1 MKGSMLLSLIALLV
15 ISLFVESR
23 IDDFL
28 HGGEPEPAPADGD
41 GGLPDFSVLSDW
53 ASAIADAAGA
63 LADWVTGTGSAD
75 AGARQEADHVVI
87 TEDTLRTVWV
97 WIHDGQLY
105 STSEAPQDQVAQK
118 VMIPKDMTAAEFFGD
133 PSSSSDPSETQP
145 DGTGGDESSSRA
157 GDGSRAAAM
166 EALRSGLGTLEKKA
180 ARGLQQLSPEQRRK
194 LLEQGMQ
201 ALRGGSMAVSNGA
214 R

>member
-1 MKGSMLLSLIALLV
+1 MLLSLIALLV
-15 ISLFVESR
+15 ISLFDESR

-28 HGGEPEPAPADGD
+28 HGGEPEPPPPADGE
-41 GGLPDFSVLSDW
+41 GGLPDFSFLSDW
-53 ASAIADAAGA
+53 GSAIADAAGA
-63 LADWVTGTGSAD
+63 LADWVTGTGSGDAAD
-75 AGARQEADHVVI
+75 RQEADHVVI

-105 STSEAPQDQVAQK
+105 STTEAPQDQVAQK
-118 VMIPKDMTAAEFFGD
+118 VMIPKDMTVAEFFGD
-133 PSSSSDPSETQP
+133 PSSSSDPASEPQP
-145 DGTGGDESSSRA
+145 DGIGGNESSSRA
-157 GDGSRAAAM
+157 GDDSRAAAM
-166 EALRSGLGTLEKKA
+166 EALRSGQGTLEEKA

-201 ALRGGSMAVSNGA
+201 ALRGGSMAVSDGA